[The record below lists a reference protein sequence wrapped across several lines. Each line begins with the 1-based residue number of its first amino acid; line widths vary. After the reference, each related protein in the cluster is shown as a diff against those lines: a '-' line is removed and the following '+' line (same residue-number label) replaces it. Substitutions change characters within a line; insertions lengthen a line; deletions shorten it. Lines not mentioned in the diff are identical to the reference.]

1 MKTRD
6 ALFAPLLVAAFA
18 AFAVS
23 ATVSPAWAEFANPRG
38 VAVVIGNRD
47 YEHRDVPDV
56 TFAHRDADAFSRY
69 VVEVLGYDPEH
80 VLDLRDATRRELFD
94 ALGTRSDP
102 HSLLWSYLDPDG
114 GSDVVV
120 FYSGHGVPGVNDGRG
135 YLLPVDADPRA
146 AEDDGYPIELLYR
159 NVGGLGEARSV
170 RVYLDACFSGG
181 SHEGG
186 LIRNASPV
194 YVEASLP
201 SGVAGKVTSLTA
213 ASGKQVASWDVE
225 AGHGMFTHHLLDALY
240 GGGDADGD
248 GRVTAAEAKHYLDR
262 HMTRA
267 ARRQHRRVQQASLI
281 GTEDVVLATA
291 PVGGGFPPRPA
302 LDEEV
307 AKAEES
313 KLGLTR
319 EQRVLVEEGLSS
331 SGHDVGVAD
340 GLLDGRAREALGSW
354 QKSQGLVGTGY
365 LTKQQSETLQALG
378 QEARA
383 VRVRKEEAAR
393 AASER
398 RAREEE
404 RRRVAAA
411 DDEAF
416 ARAKELHT
424 ESGYR
429 EYLSSYPSGRH
440 EAEVRALLA
449 EVSPPPLEVAE
460 AEESRLGLTRVQ
472 RVLVQEGLSSLGHE
486 VGAADGVFGRRTRSG
501 IESYQRGKG
510 LAETG
515 YLTVELSEALQA
527 LGKEAR
533 GARVRKEE
541 AARAESERRKREAD
555 DAAFA
560 RAKRLHTA
568 EGYREYL
575 AGGGRHASEARALLK
590 EVTKPEWPPGK
601 KFRDCAGCPELVVVP
616 EGSFLMGSPSS
627 EERRD
632 GDEGP
637 VHRVTF
643 ARPFAVGV
651 YEVTFG
657 EWEAC
662 MSGGGCGGRR
672 PYDAGW
678 GRGRRPVINV
688 SWEDA
693 KGYVEWLSR
702 ETDKEYR
709 LLSESEWEYVARAGT
724 KGKYHFGSRISSS
737 RANYGHNEER
747 TVPVGSYSSNAWGL
761 HDVHG
766 NVWEWVEDCW
776 NGDYHGAPS
785 DGRAWESGDCSLRVL
800 RGGSWYVGP
809 GGLRSAYRS
818 RGSTGDRSI
827 VSGFRVARTLD

>member
-1 MKTRD
+1 MVTKTRD

-102 HSLLWSYLDPDG
+102 RSLLWSYLDPDG

-194 YVEASLP
+194 YVQASLP

-240 GGGDADGD
+240 GGGDANDDGQ
-248 GRVTAAEAKHYLDR
+248 VTAAEAKAYLGR

-267 ARRQHRRVQQASLI
+267 ARRQHRRVQEASLM
-281 GTEDVVLATA
+281 GRENVVLAKA
-291 PVGGGFPPRPA
+291 PVGGFPSRRA
-302 LDEEV
+302 LDEADAE
-307 AKAEES
+307 AEES

-319 EQRVLVEEGLSS
+319 EQRLLVEEGLSS

-354 QKSQGLVGTGY
+354 QESQGLVGTGY

-378 QEARA
+378 KEARA
-383 VRVRKEEAAR
+383 VRVRK
-393 AASER
+393 
-398 RAREEE
+398 
-404 RRRVAAA
+404 A
-411 DDEAF
+411 DDAAF

-440 EAEVRALLA
+440 
-449 EVSPPPLEVAE
+449 
-460 AEESRLGLTRVQ
+460 
-472 RVLVQEGLSSLGHE
+472 
-486 VGAADGVFGRRTRSG
+486 
-501 IESYQRGKG
+501 
-510 LAETG
+510 
-515 YLTVELSEALQA
+515 
-527 LGKEAR
+527 
-533 GARVRKEE
+533 
-541 AARAESERRKREAD
+541 
-555 DAAFA
+555 
-560 RAKRLHTA
+560 
-568 EGYREYL
+568 
-575 AGGGRHASEARALLK
+575 ASEARALLA
-590 EVTKPEWPPGK
+590 EVTEPERVPGR

-616 EGSFLMGSPSS
+616 SGTYKMGSPAG
-627 EERRD
+627 EEGRD
-632 GDEGP
+632 DDEGP
-637 VHRVTF
+637 VHEVTF

-651 YEVTFG
+651 HEVTRGEFARFVSSTGRSMGDSCRTYEGG
-657 EWEAC
+657 EWEER
-662 MSGGGCGGRR
+662 SGRDWRSPGFSQT
-672 PYDAGW
+672 DAH
-678 GRGRRPVINV
+678 PVVCV

-693 KGYVEWLSR
+693 KGYVGWLSR
-702 ETDKEYR
+702 ETGKEYR
-709 LLSESEWEYVARAGT
+709 LLSESEWEYVARGGRRTARYWGESE
-724 KGKYHFGSRISSS
+724 GGQCRY
-737 RANYGHNEER
+737 ANGADREAKRHNSGWTTVNCSDGHYR
-747 TVPVGSYSSNAWGL
+747 TAPVGSYEANGYKL
-761 HDVHG
+761 HDVLG

-785 DGRAWESGDCSLRVL
+785 DGSAWESGNCGTRVL
-800 RGGSWYVGP
+800 RGGSWDYGP
-809 GGLRSAYRS
+809 RILRSAS
-818 RGSTGDRSI
+818 RGRVSTGYRDNDG
-827 VSGFRVARTLD
+827 GFRVARTLD